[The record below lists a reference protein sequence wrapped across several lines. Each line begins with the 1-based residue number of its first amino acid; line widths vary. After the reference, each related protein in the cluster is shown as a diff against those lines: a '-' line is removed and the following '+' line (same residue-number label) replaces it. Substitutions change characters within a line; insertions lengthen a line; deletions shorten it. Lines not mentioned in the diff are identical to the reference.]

1 MSRAEE
7 LINDSIVTAG
17 RQKRPMF
24 ASFDDATRIIKE
36 LEERL
41 KDIPCKRYVAA
52 DKLCE
57 SVAELQ
63 MQNEALEERI
73 KELENPWISIE
84 DRLPTIGQNCF
95 TTHSR
100 SGVLN
105 ACLYGGNSHR
115 AYFESCETG
124 YELTKDVTHWMPIPL
139 IEEQSK

>member
-41 KDIPCKRYVAA
+41 KDIPCKRDVAT

-63 MQNEALEERI
+63 MQNEALEEMLVNTCENLWRDKRCGHLGSKAI
-73 KELENPWISIE
+73 LWWMASPEYRHLE
-84 DRLPTIGQNCF
+84 
-95 TTHSR
+95 
-100 SGVLN
+100 
-105 ACLYGGNSHR
+105 A
-115 AYFESCETG
+115 
-124 YELTKDVTHWMPIPL
+124 
-139 IEEQSK
+139 QSK